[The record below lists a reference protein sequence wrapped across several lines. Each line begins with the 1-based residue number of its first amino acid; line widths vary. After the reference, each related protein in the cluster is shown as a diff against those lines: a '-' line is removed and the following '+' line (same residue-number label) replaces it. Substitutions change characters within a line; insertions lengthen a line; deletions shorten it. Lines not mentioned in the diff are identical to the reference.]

1 MKTAEEM
8 VKAIRDWVNRLIK
21 KSGEEMG
28 KQIETLVKEVDPDTI
43 LRKTGDASK
52 VITTFSMHR
61 SMVLPES
68 GESLDITIRKIMKW
82 LDVLD
87 GGVAVSGS
95 YKDLWDRPVKAEF
108 KADIKAIDAAEVI
121 PLVDFA
127 GSEILAE
134 RVLSDIALIYGAGG
148 LVTAAKEG
156 TTDFVRIYLAYRKEP
171 DSATNV
177 GGGWTLVQLGSLGS
191 TARWSLAV
199 KLTTASSYRQ
209 SVTLNVPKGSWAE
222 VNILSL
228 PRYEF
233 EN

>member
-68 GESLDITIRKIMKW
+68 GESLDITIGKIMKW

-108 KADIKAIDAAEVI
+108 KVDIKAIDAAEVI

-134 RVLSDIALIYGAGG
+134 RILSEIALIYGAGG

-156 TTDFVRIYLAYRKEP
+156 TTDFVRIYLAYKKEP

-222 VNILSL
+222 VNVLSL

>member
-68 GESLDITIRKIMKW
+68 GESLDITIGKIMKW

-108 KADIKAIDAAEVI
+108 KVDIKAIDAAEVI
-121 PLVDFA
+121 PLGDFA

-134 RVLSDIALIYGAGG
+134 RILSEIALIYGAGG

-209 SVTLNVPKGSWAE
+209 SVTLKVPKGSWAE
-222 VNILSL
+222 VNVLSL

>member
-68 GESLDITIRKIMKW
+68 GESLDITIGKIMKW

-108 KADIKAIDAAEVI
+108 KVDIKAIDAAEVI
-121 PLVDFA
+121 PLGDFA

-134 RVLSDIALIYGAGG
+134 RILSEIALIYGAGG

-156 TTDFVRIYLAYRKEP
+156 TTDFVRIYLAYKKEP

-222 VNILSL
+222 VNVLSL

>member
-1 MKTAEEM
+1 
-8 VKAIRDWVNRLIK
+8 
-21 KSGEEMG
+21 
-28 KQIETLVKEVDPDTI
+28 
-43 LRKTGDASK
+43 
-52 VITTFSMHR
+52 
-61 SMVLPES
+61 MVLPES
-68 GESLDITIRKIMKW
+68 GESLDITIGKIMKW

>member
-68 GESLDITIRKIMKW
+68 GESLDITIGKIMKW

-108 KADIKAIDAAEVI
+108 KVDIKAIDAAEVI
-121 PLVDFA
+121 PLGDFA

-134 RVLSDIALIYGAGG
+134 RILSDIALIYGAGG

-156 TTDFVRIYLAYRKEP
+156 TTDFVRIYLAYKKEP

-177 GGGWTLVQLGSLGS
+177 GGGWTLVQLGGLGS

-222 VNILSL
+222 VNVLSL